1 MMLNTKTLA
10 LALAV
15 ALIGTP
21 GARATA
27 PPKWMSDLGFMK
39 GSWVQ
44 DGLGRSTLT
53 VASGTSPASLII
65 RHRTTNAGAV
75 GGQLVDAT
83 SELHIYERDGRLQA
97 DEQADDTPRPPIHSH
112 FTNVSIVPNKSV
124 ILTMSTNVTAGAGV
138 ELSYWACEWDPK
150 KLCLSSAIKRAN
162 LLPHLYGMAV
172 LSKH

>member
-1 MMLNTKTLA
+1 VIFNTKTLA

-27 PPKWMSDLGFMK
+27 PPKWMSDLDFMK

-44 DGLGRSTLT
+44 DGLGRSTLSVT
-53 VASGTSPASLII
+53 SGKSPASLII
-65 RHRTTNAGAV
+65 KHRTTNAGAV

-97 DEQADDTPRPPIHSH
+97 DEQADDTLRPPIQSH
-112 FTNVSIVPNKSV
+112 FATVSIVPNKSV
-124 ILTMSTNVTAGAGV
+124 MLTMTTNMTAGV
-138 ELSYWACEWDPK
+138 EFSYWACEWDPK
-150 KLCLSSAIKRAN
+150 KLCLSYAIKKAN
-162 LLPHLYGMAV
+162 LLPLTYVTAV
-172 LSKH
+172 LSKR

>member
-1 MMLNTKTLA
+1 MMFNTKTLA

-15 ALIGTP
+15 ALIGTS

-44 DGLGRSTLT
+44 DGLSMSTLT

-65 RHRTTNAGAV
+65 KHRTTNAGAV

-97 DEQADDTPRPPIHSH
+97 DEQADDTPRPPIQSH
-112 FTNVSIVPNKSV
+112 FETVLIVPNKSV
-124 ILTMSTNVTAGAGV
+124 ILTMTTNMTAGTGV
-138 ELSYWACEWDPK
+138 ELSY
-150 KLCLSSAIKRAN
+150 R
-162 LLPHLYGMAV
+162 
-172 LSKH
+172 